1 MLDICLGSG
10 FLGRVSTFEKKAF
23 VLFAQ
28 SLGITFFDTAQQ
40 YGPAEV
46 ILGTTTSTR
55 CRIIT
60 KIGLSPSVT
69 TSVDSRSRWEVHYPA
84 SVLQIELKASLER
97 LRREKCYG
105 ILLHCIS
112 EDFNFMNHI
121 SELQKLKA
129 LGMVDKIGFSVD
141 ASEKLPLNTDW
152 ADIIQIH
159 VSLLSQVK
167 IHSRQILM
175 VNGIFRGSAE
185 KPFMEFC
192 RLNPKMRLMII
203 LGTHRF
209 PRIFWQ
215 VLKYRVFSYQLRSS
229 HLV

>member
-10 FLGRVSTFEKKAF
+10 FLGRVFTWEKKAF
-23 VLFAQ
+23 ILFAR

-40 YGPAEV
+40 YGPAED
-46 ILGTTTSTR
+46 ILGATTSTR

-60 KIGLSPSVT
+60 KIGLSSYVK
-69 TSVDSRSRWEVHYPA
+69 TSLDSRSRWEVHYPA

-105 ILLHCIS
+105 VLLHCIS
-112 EDFNFMNHI
+112 DDFNFINHI

-141 ASEKLPLNTDW
+141 ASEKLPLNSDW

-159 VSLLSQVK
+159 VSMLSQVQ
-167 IHSRQILM
+167 IHPHQILM

-185 KPFMEFC
+185 KPFLEFC
-192 RLNPKMRLMII
+192 KLNPKMRFMMV

-215 VLKYRVFSYQLRSS
+215 VLKYRMLSHQLRSS